1 MINVQN
7 MYNMWHKDRHAFLYV
22 LSNAEFMKRRFRISV
37 KEVYDL
43 LGGTKL
49 PYRRGYEWI

>member
-7 MYNMWHKDRHAFLYV
+7 TYNMWHKDRHAFLYV